1 MNTRYQTAQIIST
14 ATVSTLLMWS
24 AYHHEVRHIPQHAHT
39 VLLYTGCPHHG
50 TVRLAGGE
58 TSDTG
63 RLELCYNGEWS
74 PLSTSSGFGY
84 NEAATACRQ
93 LGFTEYPSE

>member
-1 MNTRYQTAQIIST
+1 M
-14 ATVSTLLMWS
+14 
-24 AYHHEVRHIPQHAHT
+24 HHESHLYHMHT
-39 VLLYTGCPHHG
+39 VTGCPLSHHG
-50 TVRLAGGE
+50 AIRLVGGE

-93 LGFTEYPSE
+93 LGFIEYPSE